1 MDGNKSA
8 RAKGVPR
15 VSEKWGTFQVE
26 TDYADSGCGSPIY
39 KGKLGLLDSSR
50 EWGGEEWTLGL
61 RLGRTDKQGRMFYVP
76 ESEKEEGA

>member
-8 RAKGVPR
+8 RAKGVPT

-39 KGKLGLLDSSR
+39 KGKLR

-76 ESEKEEGA
+76 ESENEEGA